1 VEIQLELVNKTYD
14 HLGEV
19 NDAFRGLGNQINK
32 LNRLINNG
40 GLSDETLEAVKS
52 LRTQIQN
59 RKDQIQNILNKAKNE
74 LGG

>member
-1 VEIQLELVNKTYD
+1 MEIQLELVNKTYD

-19 NDAFRGLGNQINK
+19 NDALRGLGNQINK

-52 LRTQIQN
+52 LI
-59 RKDQIQNILNKAKNE
+59 NK
-74 LGG
+74 G